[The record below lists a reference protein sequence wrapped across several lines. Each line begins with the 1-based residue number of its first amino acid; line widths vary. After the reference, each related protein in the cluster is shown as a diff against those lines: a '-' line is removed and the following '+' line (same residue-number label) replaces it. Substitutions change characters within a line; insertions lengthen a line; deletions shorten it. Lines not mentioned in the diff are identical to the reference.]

1 MLATTTIHGERTL
14 TELDFVRLV
23 KLTTGGHPPPAL
35 ADLLDA
41 ADVLPSR
48 EVPADIVTM
57 YAQVEIEDLP
67 TRQRQKLVVC
77 YPADAAPN
85 AGFISVLSPVGMG
98 LLGLKAGATARWHT
112 PGGEEN
118 TARVV
123 AVLFQPEAS
132 GDYTT

>member
-1 MLATTTIHGERTL
+1 MLATIHGERTL
-14 TELDFVRLV
+14 TKLDFVRLQ
-23 KLTTGGHPPPAL
+23 KLTGNHPPAAL
-35 ADLLDA
+35 ADLLDM

-57 YAQVEIEDLP
+57 YTQVEIEDLP

-77 YPADAAPN
+77 YPDDAAPN
-85 AGFISVLSPVGMG
+85 DGFVSVLSPVGIG
-98 LLGLKAGATARWHT
+98 LLGLKAGETARWHT

-118 TARVV
+118 AARVV
-123 AVLFQPEAS
+123 TVLFQPEAS